1 VHPEVQELQAKLKEI
16 LYDCAIELRATKAAL
31 YLFDPEAKR
40 YELITEYGF
49 RGTIRPWADGRDPL
63 IDRSQ
68 RSRNPFYVNGLM
80 AEPRLSDILYQSAT
94 DRMLVAPIFLRGQLV
109 GVVDMRDKAGKQPF
123 DQSDLVKGQ
132 RIADRVGE
140 LFSNKNV
147 FSQRFITLSGTST
160 PMPEPSPPPAAPPS
174 PAEGKYPPHLSK
186 LIEEAGAATERLST
200 PAPAANLDESEIGVI
215 REMLRVML
223 LIPGVVAS
231 SLSAFGHLGGFQE
244 VVSKSAMTDDA
255 VKLLQSKLNSWLTNR
270 GESGGSLRANVQLSP
285 GAGGEPITPQ
295 QIQKVFTAPVAAG
308 SMRSLYLS
316 VAFTAEPDRTAHEL
330 LGAFHSQLQIA
341 LDQAIGRR
349 DHDALQM
356 RIAEKLLEP
365 DFEKYPELRG
375 HTHAVVARTEAF
387 GRFLGITQHEIET
400 MRIVAMVHDVGMR
413 LLDYDRLYRKRDL
426 SHDELTLLQQHPVV
440 GAALVEPLL
449 GREIARAVLS
459 HHERFDGGG
468 YPNDL
473 RGTDIPFPARL
484 VQICDIYEAMT
495 AADNYQV
502 PLSHDAAMA
511 VIGRGAGSQ
520 FDGELAATFQAMMA
534 ASR

>member
-1 VHPEVQELQAKLKEI
+1 MHPEVQELQAKLKEI

-40 YELITEYGF
+40 YELVTEYGF

-63 IDRSQ
+63 IERSQ

-109 GVVDMRDKAGKQPF
+109 GLVDMRDKAGKQPF
-123 DQSDLVKGQ
+123 EQNDLAKGQ
-132 RIADRVGE
+132 HIADRVSE
-140 LFSNKNV
+140 LFSSKNV
-147 FSQRFITLSGTST
+147 FSQRFITLSGAST
-160 PMPEPSPPPAAPPS
+160 PLPEPSPPPAPPPP
-174 PAEGKYPPHLSK
+174 PAKGAYPPHLSK
-186 LIEEAGAATERLST
+186 LIEEARAATERLIT
-200 PAPAANLDESEIGVI
+200 PAPAAALDESDIGVI

-223 LIPGVVAS
+223 LIPGVVAAA
-231 SLSAFGHLGGFQE
+231 LSAFGHLGGFQE
-244 VVSKSAMTDDA
+244 VVAKSVMTDDA
-255 VKLLQSKLNSWLTNR
+255 VKLLQSKLNSWLTHR
-270 GESGGSLRANVQLSP
+270 GESGGTLRANVQLPP
-285 GAGGEPITPQ
+285 GAGGAPITPE
-295 QIQKVFTAPVAAG
+295 QIQKFFTAPVTAG
-308 SMRSLYLS
+308 SVRSLYLS
-316 VAFTAEPDRTAHEL
+316 VVFTAEPDRAAVEL
-330 LGAFHSQLQIA
+330 LTAFHSQLQYAI
-341 LDQAIGRR
+341 DHAIGRR
-349 DHDALQM
+349 EHDALRM
-356 RIAEKLLEP
+356 RIAENLLEP

-375 HTHAVVARTEAF
+375 HTNAVVARTESF
-387 GRFLGITQHEIET
+387 GRFLGITRHELDV
-400 MRIVAMVHDVGMR
+400 MRLVATVHDIGMR

-449 GREIARAVLS
+449 GREVALAVLA

-473 RGTDIPFPARL
+473 RGTDIPLPARL

-502 PLSHDAAMA
+502 PLSHEAAMA

-520 FDGELAATFQAMMA
+520 FDGELAVRFQAMMA
-534 ASR
+534 KS